1 MRRKTLYILLA
12 LPLLAALLS
21 GCAAKDEPSNQPDQS
36 STEQSTQQPTP
47 EPTPEPTPA
56 PTRETLTVG
65 MELAY
70 PPFET
75 KDLDGKP
82 SGVSPDFCAAFAD
95 YLGMDLKIENIAWA
109 GLIPS
114 LQTGKVD
121 MVMSTMAIRADRA
134 ELVDFSDPYANSLLA
149 VLTNKAS
156 GVETIDDLNQPGR
169 KIAVKNGTSG
179 YFYARDNLTEAEL
192 TILDDE
198 SACVMEVSQGK
209 ADGFIYDQLTIYRNW
224 QAHLDATS
232 AIFIPFQDVA
242 KWGIAVQKGNGELLA
257 KINAFLKKFR
267 DEGGWDRLTQKYLST
282 EKAAFDELGFQW
294 FFDLK

>member
-1 MRRKTLYILLA
+1 MTKRSLCALFSLLLITLLHGCAGGANRAEEGERKTLV
-12 LPLLAALLS
+12 
-21 GCAAKDEPSNQPDQS
+21 
-36 STEQSTQQPTP
+36 
-47 EPTPEPTPA
+47 
-56 PTRETLTVG
+56 VG

-75 KDLDGKP
+75 KDLDGNP
-82 SGVSPDFCAAFAD
+82 SGVSADFVTEFAES
-95 YLGMDLKIENIAWA
+95 LGWDVRIENIAWA

-121 MVMSTMAIRADRA
+121 LVMSTMAIREDRA

-149 VLTNKAS
+149 VLTNKDS
-156 GVETIDDLNQPGR
+156 GVETIDDLNQPGK

-179 YFYARDNLTEAEL
+179 YFYARDNLNEAEL

-198 SACVMEVSQGK
+198 SACVVEVSQGK

-224 QAHLDATS
+224 QSHLDTTS

-242 KWGIAVQKGNGELLA
+242 KWGIAVQKGNSELLGLV
-257 KINAFLKKFR
+257 NAFIQTFR
-267 DEGGWDRLTQKYLST
+267 DEGGFDRLTQKYLSA
-282 EKAAFDELGFQW
+282 EKAAFDDLGFQW

>member
-1 MRRKTLYILLA
+1 MTTRIRILCAMLLLLA
-12 LPLLAALLS
+12 LVVSCVGCSVKEEKKPLI
-21 GCAAKDEPSNQPDQS
+21 
-36 STEQSTQQPTP
+36 
-47 EPTPEPTPA
+47 
-56 PTRETLTVG
+56 VG

-75 KDLDGKP
+75 KDADGNP
-82 SGVSPDFCAAFAD
+82 SGVSVDFCEEFAQFIGCD
-95 YLGMDLKIENIAWA
+95 VQFENIAWA

-114 LQTGKVD
+114 VQTGKVD
-121 MVMSTMAIRADRA
+121 MVMSTMAIRPDRA

-149 VLTNKAS
+149 VLTNKES
-156 GVETIDDLNQPGR
+156 GIDTIDDLNQPG
-169 KIAVKNGTSG
+169 KKLAVKNGTSG
-179 YFYARDNLTEAEL
+179 YFYARDNLTQAEL

-224 QAHLDATS
+224 QSHLDTTS
-232 AIFIPFQDVA
+232 AIFIPFQDAA
-242 KWGIAVQKGNGELLA
+242 KWGIAVQQGNTELLEQ
-257 KINAFLKKFR
+257 INAFIKKFY
-267 DEGGWDRLTQKYLST
+267 DEDGFGRLTEKYLSA

>member
-1 MRRKTLYILLA
+1 MDTEEWSMTRKNVLRIIVSLFSLLISLLA
-12 LPLLAALLS
+12 MALPLS
-21 GCAAKDEPSNQPDQS
+21 GCAGKSGDAKAEP
-36 STEQSTQQPTP
+36 
-47 EPTPEPTPA
+47 
-56 PTRETLTVG
+56 LIVG

-75 KDLDGKP
+75 KDANGGP
-82 SGVSPDFCAAFAD
+82 SGVSPDFVREFAA
-95 YLGMDLKIENIAWA
+95 YLGRDIQIENIAWA

-121 MVMSTMAIRADRA
+121 LVMSTMAIRADRA

-149 VLTNKAS
+149 VLTNKDS
-156 GVETIDDLNQPGR
+156 DIKTIDGLNQPGR

-179 YFYARDNLTEAEL
+179 YFYARDNLTEADL

-198 SACVMEVSQGK
+198 SACVVEVSQGK

-224 QAHLDATS
+224 QSHLDTTS

-242 KWGIAVQKGNGELLA
+242 KWGIAVQKGNSELLGQ
-257 KINAFLKKFR
+257 INDFIKKFR
-267 DEGGWDRLTQKYLST
+267 DEGGFDRLTQKYLSD